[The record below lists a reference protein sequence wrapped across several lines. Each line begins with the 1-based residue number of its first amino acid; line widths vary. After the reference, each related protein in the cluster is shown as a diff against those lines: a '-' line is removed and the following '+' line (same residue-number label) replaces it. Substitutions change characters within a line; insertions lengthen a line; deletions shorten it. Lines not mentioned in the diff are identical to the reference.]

1 VAIKKKK
8 TETCAKY
15 NGLPITMGGHN
26 NVFDIIVSG
35 KKWNHSIFAS
45 NFASAGQFLK
55 SFHQQA

>member
-1 VAIKKKK
+1 
-8 TETCAKY
+8 
-15 NGLPITMGGHN
+15 MGGHN